1 MKTTCFAPFAAALC
15 IALAAQPALAQ
26 SPEALDTA
34 QLLVVRSGLAV
45 QLRGVVAQMKSGMEQ
60 QRGKAS
66 DELVLKLVEAAEEAF
81 RPALLQDAIARD
93 VARRLQVEDMKA
105 ALAWLGTD
113 LGRRITLAE
122 EAASNTDDEAIARY
136 MRGLKEKRPTAARV
150 SLINDIVEA
159 TYAEDLALRS
169 MKAMALG
176 VALGMD
182 STLPRERR
190 LGMARIEK
198 EVNAALPK
206 EKLKQELRAMMAAN
220 CLYAYR
226 ELRDDDLRRYIE
238 FLRSPAGKRYSD
250 EMTQAFM
257 DELVRAS
264 VRLGQLVDQKTVKQP
279 A

>member
-1 MKTTCFAPFAAALC
+1 MKLIALMAPAAALC
-15 IALAAQPALAQ
+15 LGLAALPASAE

-34 QLLVVRSGLAV
+34 QLLVVRSGVAV
-45 QLRGVVAQMKSGMEQ
+45 QLRALVGQMKSGMEQ
-60 QRGKAS
+60 QRGKVP
-66 DELVLKLVEAAEEAF
+66 DELTLKLVEAAAEAF
-81 RPALLQDAIARD
+81 RPEVLQDAIARD
-93 VARRLQVEDMKA
+93 IAQRLPVEDMKA

-122 EAASNTDDEAIARY
+122 EAASSADDAAIAKY
-136 MRGLKEKRPTAARV
+136 TSGLKQHKPSAGRV
-150 SLINDIVEA
+150 SLVNGIIEA
-159 TYAEDLALRS
+159 TYAEDLTVSSLHAI
-169 MKAMALG
+169 ALG

-182 STLPRERR
+182 STLPHERR

-198 EVNAALPK
+198 QVNAALPK
-206 EKLKQELRAMMAAN
+206 EQLKQQLRATMAAG

-226 ELRDDDLRRYIE
+226 ELRDEDLRPYLA

-257 DELVRAS
+257 NALVRAS

-279 A
+279 V

>member
-1 MKTTCFAPFAAALC
+1 MKAICFAPYAAALC
-15 IALAAQPALAQ
+15 IGLAAQPALAQ
-26 SPEALDTA
+26 SQEALDTA

-45 QLRGVVAQMKSGMEQ
+45 QLRGVVAQMKSGMES

-81 RPALLQDAIARD
+81 RPELLQDAIARD
-93 VARRLQVEDMKA
+93 IARRLQVEDMKA
-105 ALAWLGTD
+105 ALAWLETD

-122 EAASNTDDEAIARY
+122 EVASNTDDEAIARY
-136 MRGLKEKRPTAARV
+136 MQGLKEKRPTAARV
-150 SLINDIVEA
+150 SLINDIIEA

-206 EKLKQELRAMMAAN
+206 EKLKQELRATMAAN

>member
-1 MKTTCFAPFAAALC
+1 MKTICFPPFAAALC

-81 RPALLQDAIARD
+81 RPELLQDAIARD

-136 MRGLKEKRPTAARV
+136 MQRLKETKPTAARV
-150 SLINDIVEA
+150 SLINEVIEA
-159 TYAEDLALRS
+159 TYAEDLAVRS
-169 MKAMALG
+169 MQAMALG

-206 EKLKQELRAMMAAN
+206 EKVKQELRATMAATS
-220 CLYAYR
+220 LYAYR
-226 ELRDDDLRRYIE
+226 ELPDDDLRRYVE
-238 FLRSPAGKRYSD
+238 FLRSPGGKRYSD
-250 EMTQAFM
+250 EMTQALM
-257 DELVRAS
+257 DALVRAS

>member
-1 MKTTCFAPFAAALC
+1 MKAICFAPYAAALC
-15 IALAAQPALAQ
+15 IGLAAQPALAQ
-26 SPEALDTA
+26 SQEALDTA

-45 QLRGVVAQMKSGMEQ
+45 QLRGVVAQMKSGMES

-81 RPALLQDAIARD
+81 RPELLQDAIARD

-136 MRGLKEKRPTAARV
+136 MQRLKETKPTAARV
-150 SLINDIVEA
+150 SLINEVIEA
-159 TYAEDLALRS
+159 TYAEDLAVRS
-169 MKAMALG
+169 MQAMALG

-206 EKLKQELRAMMAAN
+206 EKVKQELRATMAATS
-220 CLYAYR
+220 LYAYR
-226 ELRDDDLRRYIE
+226 ELPDDDLRRYVE
-238 FLRSPAGKRYSD
+238 FLRSPGGKRYSD
-250 EMTQAFM
+250 EMTQALM
-257 DELVRAS
+257 DALVRAS

>member
-1 MKTTCFAPFAAALC
+1 MKKIFFAPYVATLC

-26 SPEALDTA
+26 SQEALDTA

-45 QLRGVVAQMKSGMEQ
+45 QLRGLVGQMKSGMEQ
-60 QRGKAS
+60 QRGKVS
-66 DELVLKLVEAAEEAF
+66 DELVLKLVEAAGEAF
-81 RPALLQDAIARD
+81 RPEVLQDAIARD
-93 VARRLQVEDMKA
+93 LARRLQVEDMKA

-113 LGRRITLAE
+113 VGRRITLAE
-122 EAASNTDDEAIARY
+122 EAASNADDEAFAKY
-136 MRGLKEKRPTAARV
+136 AQGLKERKPTAARV
-150 SLINDIVEA
+150 SLINEIIEA
-159 TYAEDLALRS
+159 TYAEDVVVQG
-169 MKAMALG
+169 MQAMALG

-206 EKLKQELRAMMAAN
+206 EKLKRELRATIAATS
-220 CLYAYR
+220 LYAYR
-226 ELRDDDLRRYIE
+226 DIGDDDLRLYVE
-238 FLRSPAGKRYSD
+238 FLRRPAGKRYSD
-250 EMTQAFM
+250 EMTHAFM
-257 DELVRAS
+257 EALVRAS

>member
-1 MKTTCFAPFAAALC
+1 MKTFFAALC
-15 IALAAQPALAQ
+15 IALATQPALAESQ
-26 SPEALDTA
+26 EARDTA

-45 QLRGVVAQMKSGMEQ
+45 QLQGLVGQMKSGMEQ
-60 QRGKAS
+60 QRGKVS
-66 DELVLKLVEAAEEAF
+66 DELVLKLVEAAGEAF
-81 RPALLQDAIARD
+81 RPEVLQDTIARD
-93 VARRLQVEDMKA
+93 LARRLQVGEMKA

-122 EAASNTDDEAIARY
+122 EAASHADDEAIAGY
-136 MRGLKEKRPTAARV
+136 MQRLKETKPTAARV
-150 SLINDIVEA
+150 SLINEVIEA
-159 TYAEDLALRS
+159 TYAEDLAVRS
-169 MKAMALG
+169 MQAMALG

-206 EKLKQELRAMMAAN
+206 EKVKQELRATMAATS
-220 CLYAYR
+220 LYAYR
-226 ELRDDDLRRYIE
+226 ELPDDDLRRYVE
-238 FLRSPAGKRYSD
+238 FLRSPGGKRYSD
-250 EMTQAFM
+250 ETTQALM
-257 DELVRAS
+257 DALVRAS